1 MRWSFLIG
9 LMSRVS
15 KNLHDFNCSITAIII
30 IIAWS
35 RCVVRTMTCQLV
47 NFCFQVYNLA
57 KGAFITIDQ
66 YLSSSTI
73 ERENT
78 FEERKESCRRRKE
91 RKKEI
96 SFTWR
101 RKKNQQS
108 FLDFVSKWN
117 LFWNREVK
125 IAAKMSSR
133 DYGGNRYDNRGGGR
147 YGNLQTYDYAN
158 WGYIILYLVI
168 EMFLESWNSL
178 FKVARTKRAG
188 YTSFKIWLAVF

>member
-1 MRWSFLIG
+1 M
-9 LMSRVS
+9 
-15 KNLHDFNCSITAIII
+15 NCFITAIII

-35 RCVVRTMTCQLV
+35 RCVVRPMTCQLV

-66 YLSSSTI
+66 YLSAPQS
-73 ERENT
+73 REKILLK
-78 FEERKESCRRRKE
+78 KEKKAADGEKKE

-96 SFTWR
+96 LLPGGE
-101 RKKNQQS
+101 KKINS
-108 FLDFVSKWN
+108 RFLTLFRNETDFEIVKW
-117 LFWNREVK
+117 K
-125 IAAKMSSR
+125 ISAKMSSR

-168 EMFLESWNSL
+168 ETFLES
-178 FKVARTKRAG
+178 
-188 YTSFKIWLAVF
+188 

>member
-15 KNLHDFNCSITAIII
+15 KNLHDFNYFITPIII

-35 RCVVRTMTCQLV
+35 RCVVRPMTCQLV

-66 YLSSSTI
+66 YLSAPQS
-73 ERENT
+73 REKILLK
-78 FEERKESCRRRKE
+78 KEKKAADGEKKE
-91 RKKEI
+91 RKKERN

-108 FLDFVSKWN
+108 FLDFVSKWDWS
-117 LFWNREVK
+117 WNREVK
-125 IAAKMSSR
+125 KSAKMSSR

-168 EMFLESWNSL
+168 EMFLES
-178 FKVARTKRAG
+178 
-188 YTSFKIWLAVF
+188 